1 MNPRLAA
8 RISPA
13 FAVFLG
19 SVVAALVLVLVLSR
33 KPAEP
38 PAAAGASPGAP
49 VREPLLVFCA
59 AGIKAPIEAVAR
71 EFEQSEGVKVQLNYG
86 GSQTLLANLAVSG
99 RGDLYIAAEDAYV
112 QMAREKNL
120 VREIIPLAQ
129 MRVALAVARGNP
141 KKITT
146 LADLLKT
153 DVRLAQANPDA
164 AAVGKLTREALQ
176 KSGEW
181 EPLRARTTVFK
192 PTVNEVA
199 NDLKLGSVDA
209 GFVWD
214 ATIRQ
219 YPELEA
225 VPVAALTNLIAHVS
239 AGVLTSS
246 KQPTVALRFARFLAA
261 RDRGQKQFEKH
272 GFTPVN
278 GEPFASCAAPPALL
292 ARSAGFQPAQGVVS
306 TVAVEIAA
314 GLGAKKTTLI
324 FGCLRTGFAPAYF
337 QRPEP
342 AGSRRSGG
350 IAARGG
356 RA

>member
-1 MNPRLAA
+1 MNPKLAA

-13 FAVFLG
+13 FALFLG
-19 SVVAALVLVLVLSR
+19 SVAAALILVVVLAR
-33 KPAEP
+33 KPAD
-38 PAAAGASPGAP
+38 PAAVAGAPA
-49 VREPLLVFCA
+49 REPLLVYCA

-86 GSQTLLANLAVSG
+86 GSQTLLANLAVSA

-176 KSGEW
+176 KTGEW
-181 EPLRARTTVFK
+181 EPLRAHTIVFK
-192 PTVNEVA
+192 PTVNDVA

-246 KQPTVALRFARFLAA
+246 KQPTAALRFARFLAA
-261 RDRGQKQFEKH
+261 RDRGQKQFEQH

-278 GEPFASCAAPPALL
+278 GEPFAQRGGLR
-292 ARSAGFQPAQGVVS
+292 ARRVWRAGFQPAQGVVS

-324 FGCLRTGFAPAYF
+324 FERLPTGFAPAFF

-342 AGSRRSGG
+342 AGSRRSGD